1 MTETPSAQVIAGA
14 EGSPPAG
21 EGVLLDLR
29 GIERRF
35 PGVHALKNVNLSV
48 LAGEVHALVGE
59 NGAGKSTLM
68 AVASGALAPNEG
80 TVRIGGVQLA
90 NASPDEAR
98 NLGLGIV
105 RQHPALLPDLTVAEN
120 MAIGVG
126 YERVGG
132 IGRAPAWAREQLD
145 SWGMDID
152 PTARV
157 ADIPVEQRFIVEIA
171 KALALEPKVLILD
184 EPTEH
189 LNAALVERLFARV
202 REVVAAGTAVVYI
215 SHRIPEVKRISDR
228 LTVLRDGAVR
238 GTFEADAVSEDQI
251 VELVIGRA
259 LEAVFPVK
267 GSVAGTVGTADQLT
281 VRNLSS
287 AGFHNVSMSVKAG
300 EIVGIAG
307 VQGNGQSELMRA
319 LAGLSGSSGE
329 VAVEGAPVRRGSNV
343 HAARSGMAFVPADR
357 HGEGVFL
364 PLSVGSNIV
373 AHTLRR
379 FSPGGVV
386 SESRI
391 ARAAREQIEKLGI
404 KTPSSRTPIQSLSG
418 GNQQKVVLA
427 RTLLARPKVILA
439 EEPTQGV
446 DAGARVE
453 IYQIL
458 RDAADQ
464 GAAVVI
470 LSSDG
475 VELEGL
481 CDRVLI
487 MSRGQVVKEL
497 VGDEVTEE
505 GIAHAALTSTT
516 SRIEVVDKER
526 RSSGFRKWLRGD
538 QSPAAVLGLIVVAL
552 AIAVGAMNSS
562 YFSAFNIGNLL
573 FLVAPLI
580 LVGSAQLVVVLGAGF
595 DLSVGPLMGFLV
607 VLGSFWIVDGG
618 NVWFGLALVLVGAL
632 LVGFVNGFLSS
643 RFNISPVV
651 VTLATY
657 MALQGAFLALR
668 PVPGGLISSGLT
680 DIVNFR
686 IGMIPVAF
694 IVAVVIALL
703 LEWCLRRTRWGL
715 KLRGYGSDAA
725 AAERLGIPVRRVQM
739 MSYVLASLLVLP
751 AALIMMAQVGIGDG
765 RPSLA
770 YTLSSVTVLV
780 LAGASIFGGRGSFAV
795 IIVAAILVQQVI
807 NAMPFFGLTQEWSYL
822 LPGLITVAAAI
833 FYAQLRRARS

>member
-1 MTETPSAQVIAGA
+1 MTDSPSVQLATGA
-14 EGSPPAG
+14 ESVAADEG
-21 EGVLLDLR
+21 ELFLDLR

-35 PGVHALKNVNLSV
+35 PGVHALKNVNLKVRS
-48 LAGEVHALVGE
+48 GEVHALVGE

-68 AVASGALAPNEG
+68 AVASGALEPNEG
-80 TVRIGGVQLA
+80 TIYIGGVQLTS
-90 NASPDEAR
+90 ASPDEAR

-126 YERVGG
+126 YDRVGG
-132 IGRAPAWAREQLD
+132 IGKAPAWAHEQLQ
-145 SWGMDID
+145 SWKMDID

-157 ADIPVEQRFIVEIA
+157 SDIPVEQRFIVEIA
-171 KALALEPKVLILD
+171 KALALNPKVLILD

-189 LNAALVERLFARV
+189 LSAALVERLFSRV
-202 REVVAAGTAVVYI
+202 REVVAAGTAVIYI

-228 LTVLRDGAVR
+228 LTVLRDGAIR
-238 GTFEADAVSEDQI
+238 GTFQADDVSEDQI

-259 LEAVFPVK
+259 LDAVFPVK
-267 GSVAGTVGTADQLT
+267 GSVAGTVGTKHQLT
-281 VRNLSS
+281 VTDLSS
-287 AGFHNVSMSVKAG
+287 AGFYNVSLDVKAG

-319 LAGLSGSSGE
+319 LAGLSASTGE
-329 VAVEGAPVRRGSNV
+329 IEVDGKVVRRGSNV
-343 HAARSGMAFVPADR
+343 AAARAGMVFIPADR
-357 HGEGVFL
+357 HGEGVYL
-364 PLSVGSNIV
+364 PLSVGTNIV
-373 AHTLRR
+373 SQTIDKVA
-379 FSPGGVV
+379 PGGII
-386 SESRI
+386 SESKI
-391 ARAAREQIEKLGI
+391 AKVAREQIAKLGI
-404 KTPSSRTPIQSLSG
+404 KTPSSRTPIKSLSG

-427 RTLLARPKVILA
+427 RALLANPKVILA

-464 GAAVVI
+464 GAAVVL

-475 VELEGL
+475 IELEGL

-487 MSRGQVVKEL
+487 MSRGQVDKEL
-497 VGDEVTEE
+497 VGDGVSEE
-505 GIAHAALTSTT
+505 GITHAALTSTT
-516 SRIEVVDKER
+516 SRIDVIEKR
-526 RSSGFRKWLRGD
+526 ATSSPFRKWLRGD
-538 QSPAAVLGLIVVAL
+538 QSPAAVLGLIIAGL
-552 AIAVGAMNSS
+552 AIAVGVSNPA

-573 FLVAPLI
+573 FLIAPLV

-595 DLSVGPLMGFLV
+595 DLSVGPLTGFLV
-607 VLGSFWIVDGG
+607 VLGSFWIIDGG
-618 NVWFGLALVLVGAL
+618 NLWFGLALIVVGAL

-643 RFNISPVV
+643 RFGINPVV

-668 PVPGGLISSGLT
+668 PVPGGLISSQLT
-680 DIVNFR
+680 NVINYRV
-686 IGMIPVAF
+686 GMIPVAF
-694 IVAVVIALL
+694 IAAVVIALA

-715 KLRGYGSDAA
+715 KLRGYGSDAE
-725 AAERLGIPVRRVQM
+725 AAERLGIPVRRVQL
-739 MSYVLASLLVLP
+739 MSYVLASLLVIP
-751 AALIMMAQVGIGDG
+751 AALTMMAQIGIGDG
-765 RPSLA
+765 RPTLA

-795 IIVAAILVQQVI
+795 IVVAAILVQQVI
-807 NAMPFFGLTQEWSYL
+807 NAMPFFGLSQEWSYIM
-822 LPGLITVAAAI
+822 PGIITVGAAI
-833 FYAQLRRARS
+833 FYAQLRRSRS

>member
-1 MTETPSAQVIAGA
+1 M
-14 EGSPPAG
+14 
-21 EGVLLDLR
+21 
-29 GIERRF
+29 
-35 PGVHALKNVNLSV
+35 
-48 LAGEVHALVGE
+48 
-59 NGAGKSTLM
+59 
-68 AVASGALAPNEG
+68 
-80 TVRIGGVQLA
+80 
-90 NASPDEAR
+90 
-98 NLGLGIV
+98 
-105 RQHPALLPDLTVAEN
+105 
-120 MAIGVG
+120 
-126 YERVGG
+126 
-132 IGRAPAWAREQLD
+132 
-145 SWGMDID
+145 
-152 PTARV
+152 
-157 ADIPVEQRFIVEIA
+157 
-171 KALALEPKVLILD
+171 
-184 EPTEH
+184 
-189 LNAALVERLFARV
+189 
-202 REVVAAGTAVVYI
+202 
-215 SHRIPEVKRISDR
+215 
-228 LTVLRDGAVR
+228 
-238 GTFEADAVSEDQI
+238 
-251 VELVIGRA
+251 
-259 LEAVFPVK
+259 
-267 GSVAGTVGTADQLT
+267 
-281 VRNLSS
+281 
-287 AGFHNVSMSVKAG
+287 
-300 EIVGIAG
+300 
-307 VQGNGQSELMRA
+307 
-319 LAGLSGSSGE
+319 
-329 VAVEGAPVRRGSNV
+329 
-343 HAARSGMAFVPADR
+343 
-357 HGEGVFL
+357 
-364 PLSVGSNIV
+364 
-373 AHTLRR
+373 
-379 FSPGGVV
+379 
-386 SESRI
+386 
-391 ARAAREQIEKLGI
+391 
-404 KTPSSRTPIQSLSG
+404 
-418 GNQQKVVLA
+418 LA

-552 AIAVGAMNSS
+552 AIAVGAMNSRTS
-562 YFSAFNIGNLL
+562 PRSTSAACSPRGAADPRQVRPARRRARCWLRPRS
-573 FLVAPLI
+573 VRSWASSWCWDRS
-580 LVGSAQLVVVLGAGF
+580 GSSTAATSGSGSRAGARR
-595 DLSVGPLMGFLV
+595 
-607 VLGSFWIVDGG
+607 
-618 NVWFGLALVLVGAL
+618 AL

-694 IVAVVIALL
+694 VVAVVIALL

-715 KLRGYGSDAA
+715 KLRGYGSDAV